1 MDHHWA
7 LLQVM
12 LNVSEWQF
20 YISLILM
27 VVGILT
33 YTHRI
38 SVAKKAEINQKVDNV
53 TFESFKKE
61 TTTELD
67 CKLNKDSFFR
77 AEKNY
82 ESIDKRISE
91 VEQSAIKSNLKY
103 VESFGAIQTDLSWI
117 RRELDNQRKE
127 NKGK

>member
-1 MDHHWA
+1 
-7 LLQVM
+7 M

-67 CKLNKDSFFR
+67 CKLNKDAFFR

-82 ESIDKRISE
+82 ESIDKRVSA

-117 RRELDNQRKE
+117 RRELDNQRKD
-127 NKGK
+127 KGK

>member
-1 MDHHWA
+1 MAVLYLANPYGCGNFDLYPSH
-7 LLQVM
+7 
-12 LNVSEWQF
+12 F
-20 YISLILM
+20 
-27 VVGILT
+27 G
-33 YTHRI
+33 
-38 SVAKKAEINQKVDNV
+38 AKKAEINQKVDNV

-67 CKLNKDSFFR
+67 CKLNKDAFFR